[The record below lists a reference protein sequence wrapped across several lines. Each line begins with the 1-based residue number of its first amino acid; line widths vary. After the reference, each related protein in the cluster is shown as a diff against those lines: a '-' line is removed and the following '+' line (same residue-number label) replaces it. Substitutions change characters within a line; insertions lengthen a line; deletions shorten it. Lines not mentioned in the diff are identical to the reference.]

1 MSIIDLSKI
10 IRNHSDEWIALTPD
24 HKKLI
29 ASGKSLDQALKIANK
44 KGIKDPSVFKVP
56 EVNTLFVG

>member
-1 MSIIDLSKI
+1 MSIIDLSRI
-10 IRNHSDEWIALTPD
+10 IKKHSDEWIALTSD

-29 ASGKSLDQALKIANK
+29 ASGKSLNQTLKIASK

-56 EVNTLFVG
+56 GVNTLFVG